1 MVRPG
6 RKRRRP
12 AVGPCHKVQR
22 SGRHPHRSGGRG
34 ARPEKPAPGIRRPR
48 RRCGACR
55 CRAGRMPRRP
65 PSVEVRPRA
74 TIRPPGGILWPGGLP
89 RCLPLAIWR
98 PPRPSVAPSLGG
110 TMRTSPWRRGL
121 CRRGSGSTS
130 PTSTPSPAG
139 ATISPTRR
147 PARRRLDAF
156 EQDQRR
162 TRYDTRE
169 ELADYCRRSADPV
182 GRVVLAL
189 EGCRD
194 RELVSLSDS
203 ICTGLQL
210 VNFWQDIR
218 RDRLAGRVYLPG
230 HDMVRHGVDEAMLD
244 EPAASPPLRRLVA
257 DEVEWARR
265 CFDLGAPLVRRA
277 PAVLRPA
284 IGMFLGGGRAVAD
297 AIERAAFDTL
307 SRRPVVGR
315 MRKAALAARAWWG
328 TLTAARD
335 GA

>member
-74 TIRPPGGILWPGGLP
+74 RIRPPGGILWPGGLP

-147 PARRRLDAF
+147 PARRRPSWRS
-156 EQDQRR
+156 RR
-162 TRYDTRE
+162 GVSNSQGASPAGRSIR
-169 ELADYCRRSADPV
+169 CSSRSRRRSGPRAW
-182 GRVVLAL
+182 R
-189 EGCRD
+189 
-194 RELVSLSDS
+194 
-203 ICTGLQL
+203 
-210 VNFWQDIR
+210 
-218 RDRLAGRVYLPG
+218 
-230 HDMVRHGVDEAMLD
+230 
-244 EPAASPPLRRLVA
+244 ASPSLTCSTPSSRISDARGTTPARNSPTTA
-257 DEVEWARR
+257 DGLPIPWAGSCWRSK
-265 CFDLGAPLVRRA
+265 GAG
-277 PAVLRPA
+277 
-284 IGMFLGGGRAVAD
+284 IGN
-297 AIERAAFDTL
+297 
-307 SRRPVVGR
+307 
-315 MRKAALAARAWWG
+315 W
-328 TLTAARD
+328 
-335 GA
+335 